1 MRIPRGIEEVFDEVA
16 LSSQRL
22 ALRNWSAEFELHPVV
37 FECGKAAWLGDQDRS
52 NIRIDDVWHE
62 RVERRVSG
70 FDGFGKKA

>member
-37 FECGKAAWLGDQDRS
+37 FERGKAAWLSDQDRGD
-52 NIRIDDVWHE
+52 IMVEDEGHE